1 MTTSRLQLGAH
12 TFIWAPQWDEAGA
25 VCAASSAAAAGL
37 EIIEIP
43 LLDPSAVPIQATLE
57 TLERYQ
63 MTPTCS
69 LGLPATAHAPDHPNE
84 AIQFL
89 HSAIDTAA
97 AIGSEW
103 LTGAVYGHLGHVTGT
118 APTTSEIDTI
128 AFVLQHAADYAQQRG
143 IRLGIEV
150 INRYETHLINTA
162 AQAANLLDRV
172 DRPET
177 VFGHLDT
184 FHMNL
189 EEPDITKAV
198 HLLDQRLGYVH
209 LAESHRGAIGTGL
222 FPFKP
227 FFDALQDIDFSG
239 PAVIEAFINAP
250 PELRTATASWRC
262 VAGDATTFVNDS
274 LKHIRNLLE
283 SG

>member
-1 MTTSRLQLGAH
+1 VIPGGLRLGAH

-25 VCAASSAAAAGL
+25 VCATASAAAAGL
-37 EIIEIP
+37 EVVEIP

-69 LGLPATAHAPDHPNE
+69 LGLPATAHAPDHPDE

-89 HSAIDTAA
+89 RGAIDTAA
-97 AIGSEW
+97 ALGSDW
-103 LTGAVYGHLGHVTGT
+103 LTGAIYGHLGHVTGV

-128 AFVLQHAADYAQQRG
+128 AFVLQHAADHAQERG

-162 AQAANLLDRV
+162 AQAANLIDRI
-172 DRPET
+172 DRPGT

-189 EEPDITKAV
+189 EEPDVTEAV
-198 HLLDQRLGYVH
+198 HLLGEHLGYVH

-222 FPFKP
+222 FPFKR
-227 FFDALQDIDFSG
+227 FFEALQDIDYSG

-250 PELRTATASWRC
+250 PQLWTATASWRS
-262 VAGDATTFVNDS
+262 VTGDASAFVNDS
-274 LKHIRNLLE
+274 LTHIRNLLE
-283 SG
+283 SE